1 MTYKPGGGLL
11 KKHLAPCPYHL
22 PGAQP
27 CGHEKKC
34 PLLPMNEYVVC
45 TMLSPHD
52 IAFVRAAVVGH
63 AVSRE
68 EA

>member
-11 KKHLAPCPYHL
+11 KNKIAPCPHHIDR
-22 PGAQP
+22 QP
-27 CGHEKKC
+27 CGHEKRC
-34 PLLPMNEYVVC
+34 PLLLMNEYVVC